1 MNEERTGK
9 CLHQVEHIRCHLR
22 YRYSRMVNKVM
33 VETVKFSK
41 WWFQRNP
48 LSRKSWEEPQALEY
62 HINWDIYS
70 ISSCVLCTQCCQC
83 LCIVHSWLPIRFSMR
98 VYFLYI
104 PLVMLLWPISLLLYS
119 FFLMW
124 NIKGNWNCQLFNL
137 SFHYYV
143 RW

>member
-22 YRYSRMVNKVM
+22 HRYSRMVNKVM

-70 ISSCVLCTQCCQC
+70 ISSCVLCLVSYAPNVASVSALFIHDCPFAFLWGYIFHIYLWSCCSDRY
-83 LCIVHSWLPIRFSMR
+83 HF
-98 VYFLYI
+98 YYI
-104 PLVMLLWPISLLLYS
+104 P
-119 FFLMW
+119 FFW
-124 NIKGNWNCQLFNL
+124 CET
-137 SFHYYV
+137 
-143 RW
+143 